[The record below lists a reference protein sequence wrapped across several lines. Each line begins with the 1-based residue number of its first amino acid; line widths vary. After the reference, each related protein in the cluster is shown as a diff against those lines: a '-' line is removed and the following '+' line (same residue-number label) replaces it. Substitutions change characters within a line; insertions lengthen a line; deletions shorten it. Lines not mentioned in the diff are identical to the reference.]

1 MKILNLL
8 KLSISIIW
16 RVAVLCKRVV
26 FRNLYVFLVRLK
38 GIAFVYELSRSS
50 GGCEQSGGKL
60 MIGKSKRVY
69 VKSFGCPTNFA
80 DGEVI
85 AGCLS
90 RVGYDI
96 VERAQSADILIY
108 NTCAVKAPTE
118 NRMIDILKKAPRN
131 KRLIVT
137 GCLPLINFE
146 RLKAEV
152 GFDGVVGPAPGS
164 KIVETVRKVDRGE
177 KVVMLGK
184 DSKPSLGLPKI
195 PINSVTGIVPINY
208 GCLGACSYCCV
219 LLARGRL
226 RSYQINEIVERVK
239 NDLASGAKEIWLTSQ
254 DTACY
259 GKDIATNLVG
269 LLRRICEIEGRFFIR
284 VGMMTPNQAL
294 EILDDLTET
303 YKDEKIFKF
312 LHLPIQSGDDEVLK
326 LMNRFYTVEDFKR
339 IVYSFR
345 REIPKITI
353 ATDVICGFPNE
364 SEDAFERTTEL
375 IKEIQPDIVNVSKF
389 FPRPHTPAKKM
400 KPLPPREIKKRSKEM
415 AELSRKIA
423 LERNKAWIKWEGAI
437 LVDEKG
443 KEKSW
448 IGRNFAYK
456 PMVIKTSEFL
466 LGKFLNVRVV
476 RVFPT
481 YLEAEIM

>member
-1 MKILNLL
+1 MARK
-8 KLSISIIW
+8 
-16 RVAVLCKRVV
+16 
-26 FRNLYVFLVRLK
+26 
-38 GIAFVYELSRSS
+38 SR
-50 GGCEQSGGKL
+50 
-60 MIGKSKRVY
+60 RVY
-69 VKSFGCPTNFA
+69 VKSFGCPTNLA

-90 RVGYDI
+90 EVGYDI
-96 VERAQSADILIY
+96 VERAESADIIIY
-108 NTCAVKAPTE
+108 NTCAVKTPTE
-118 NRMIDILKKAPRN
+118 NRMIDILRRGVPRG

-146 RLKAEV
+146 RLKAQV
-152 GFDGVVGPAPGS
+152 RFDGVVSPAPGS
-164 KIVETVRKVDRGE
+164 KIVEAVRRVGRGE
-177 KVVMLGK
+177 KVVMLMK
-184 DSKPSLGLPKI
+184 NSKPDLGLPKI
-195 PINSVTGIVPINY
+195 PVNSVTGIIPINY

-239 NDLASGAKEIWLTSQ
+239 RDLASGAKEIWLTSQ

-259 GKDIATNLVG
+259 GKDMATNLAD
-269 LLRRICEIEGRFFIR
+269 LLRRICEIEGKFFIR

-294 EILDDLTET
+294 EILDDLIEA
-303 YKDEKIFKF
+303 YNNEKIFKF
-312 LHLPIQSGDDEVLK
+312 LHLPVQSGDNEVLR

-345 REIPKITI
+345 KEIPKITV
-353 ATDVICGFPNE
+353 ATDVICGFPGENQV
-364 SEDAFERTTEL
+364 AFERTMEL
-375 IKEIQPDIVNVSKF
+375 IKEIQPDVVNVSKF

-400 KPLPPREIKKRSKEM
+400 KPLPPQEVKERSRRM
-415 AELSRKIA
+415 AELSRTISLRKN
-423 LERNKAWIKWEGAI
+423 RAWINWEGTI

-443 KEKSW
+443 KEKSC

-456 PMVIKTSEFL
+456 PVVIKADDFL

-476 RVFPT
+476 RILPT
-481 YLEAEIM
+481 YLEADVV